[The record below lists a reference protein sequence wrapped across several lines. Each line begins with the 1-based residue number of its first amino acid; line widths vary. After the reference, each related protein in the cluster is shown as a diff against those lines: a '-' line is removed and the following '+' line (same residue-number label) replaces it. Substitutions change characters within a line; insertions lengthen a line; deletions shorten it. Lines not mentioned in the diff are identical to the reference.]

1 MKDEALAL
9 AETSPDPGLKLN
21 LLREYVQAFVLRSLS
36 ESEAFSQLSFVGGTA
51 LRFLF
56 GLPRFS
62 EDLEFS
68 LEHDAG
74 YEPTKWLDKLKRD
87 LALSGFTAEL
97 RWDDRRVVHS
107 AWIRLSG
114 LLQEAKLT
122 TVPNQKLSIK
132 LEIDSR
138 PPAGAV
144 LVKSVVNRHM
154 LFALQYHDLPSL
166 MSGKIHALITRPY
179 TKGRDWYDLLWYR
192 SQRPPVEPNVTMLE
206 NAFHQTREEAVDTEQ
221 WGRYVLEKLATIDE
235 QRMIDDVRPFLE
247 RAEDLSLMK
256 RIHLEGLLQGGS
268 KH

>member
-9 AETSPDPGLKLN
+9 AETSPDPGRKLN

-36 ESEAFSQLSFVGGTA
+36 ESEAFSQLSFVGNTA

-62 EDLEFS
+62 EELDFS
-68 LEHDAG
+68 LERDNS
-74 YEPTKWLDKLKRD
+74 YEPIKWLDKLKRD

-122 TVPNQKLSIK
+122 AMPNQNLSTK

-138 PPAGAV
+138 PP
-144 LVKSVVNRHM
+144 
-154 LFALQYHDLPSL
+154 
-166 MSGKIHALITRPY
+166 RP
-179 TKGRDWYDLLWYR
+179 
-192 SQRPPVEPNVTMLE
+192 EP
-206 NAFHQTREEAVDTEQ
+206 
-221 WGRYVLEKLATIDE
+221 
-235 QRMIDDVRPFLE
+235 
-247 RAEDLSLMK
+247 
-256 RIHLEGLLQGGS
+256 
-268 KH
+268 

>member
-9 AETSPDPGLKLN
+9 SEASPDPGRKLN

-51 LRFLF
+51 LRFLH

-62 EDLEFS
+62 EDLDFS
-68 LEHDAG
+68 LERDAG
-74 YEPTKWLDKLKRD
+74 YEPIKWLDKLKRD
-87 LALSGFTAEL
+87 LALSGFEAEL
-97 RWDDRRVVHS
+97 RWDDSRVVHS

-114 LLQEAKLT
+114 LLQEARLT
-122 TVPNQKLSIK
+122 PVPNQKLSIR

-138 PPAGAV
+138 PPAGAT

-192 SQRPPVEPNVTMLE
+192 SRRPPVEPNLILLE
-206 NAFHQTREEAVDTEQ
+206 SALRQTQEEAVDGVLWQ
-221 WGRYVLEKLATIDE
+221 RYVLQKLATIDE
-235 QRMIDDVRPFLE
+235 QQMIDDVRPFLE
-247 RAEDLSLMK
+247 RAEELSLLK
-256 RIHLEGLLQGGS
+256 RVHLEGLL
-268 KH
+268 

>member
-9 AETSPDPGLKLN
+9 AETSSDPGRKLN

-56 GLPRFS
+56 GVPRFS
-62 EDLEFS
+62 EDLDFS
-68 LEHDAG
+68 LERQAG
-74 YEPTKWLDKLKRD
+74 YEPVQWLDKLKRD

-114 LLQEAKLT
+114 LLQEARLT
-122 TVPNQKLSIK
+122 AVPNQKLSIK
-132 LEIDSR
+132 LEIDTNA
-138 PPAGAV
+138 PAGAV

-154 LFALQYHDLPSL
+154 LFAVQYNDLPSL
-166 MSGKIHALITRPY
+166 MSGKIHALLSRPY

-192 SQRPPVEPNVTMLE
+192 SQRPPVEPNVTLLE
-206 NAFHQTREEAVDTEQ
+206 SALRQTQAEVVGTGQ
-221 WGRYVLEKLATIDE
+221 WQRQVLEKLATIDE
-235 QRMIDDVRPFLE
+235 RRMVDDVRPFLE
-247 RAEDLSLMK
+247 RAEDLSLLK
-256 RIHLEGLLQGGS
+256 RVHLEALLTDNPNN
-268 KH
+268 